1 MGCSDKV
8 NPTFL
13 KVGIQETFNEQGSRM
28 HTGRVIE
35 GAPIHH
41 SFLQQHTLYSNCV
54 PKTVS
59 GTMDTKRKKAI
70 VLVVEAVGSIQAS
83 EA

>member
-1 MGCSDKV
+1 M
-8 NPTFL
+8 NPTFS
-13 KVGIQETFNEQGSRM
+13 KVGIQEMFNEQGSRM
-28 HTGRVIE
+28 HKGRVIE

-41 SFLQQHTLYSNCV
+41 SFLQKHALYGNCV

-59 GTMDTKRKKAI
+59 GTRDTQRKNTI
-70 VLVVEAVGSIQAS
+70 VLVVEAVGSILAS